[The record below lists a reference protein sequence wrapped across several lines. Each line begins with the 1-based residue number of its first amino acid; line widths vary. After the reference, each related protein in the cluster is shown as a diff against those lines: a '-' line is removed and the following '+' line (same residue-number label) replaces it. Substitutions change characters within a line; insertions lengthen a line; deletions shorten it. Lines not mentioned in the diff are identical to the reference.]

1 MASNRISYKER
12 IEELESI
19 CLAGKTFPSTETDE
33 DMFVTS
39 DFLLDTLMCLYYECN
54 MPAFRSLKNSQKF
67 QESGEI
73 FPNFILSNDL
83 SNNNIF
89 CSKTNC

>member
-1 MASNRISYKER
+1 MASNRTSYKER

-19 CLAGKTFPSTETDE
+19 CLSGKTFPSTETDE

-67 QESGEI
+67 QESGELYLLTC
-73 FPNFILSNDL
+73 FLRLDSAL
-83 SNNNIF
+83 NID
-89 CSKTNC
+89 NLLLQ

>member
-12 IEELESI
+12 LSELESI
-19 CLAGKTFPSTETDE
+19 CLAGQPFPSIDSNE
-33 DMFVTS
+33 DMLVSS

-67 QESGEI
+67 QESGK
-73 FPNFILSNDL
+73 FW
-83 SNNNIF
+83 
-89 CSKTNC
+89 